1 MYRVDGCGWWESG
14 EESNLPDDLI
24 AKERAN
30 SLINCA
36 RNLETVQSEVHQ
48 QNLWC
53 AQLYSNRELAS
64 FDWGNGSLYR
74 ASLAP
79 INQTG
84 ENLILSVVDTLGA
97 HVGKN
102 RPKAKPQTRGASWRL
117 RKQARLLDKFLY
129 GEFKRNK
136 VYALGKQVFRDA
148 CIFGFGCLY
157 VTMKDYGGSVGERL
171 YVERVFPDEVLID
184 QMEVVACGKP
194 RHIYRRRVLP
204 VEVVASTW
212 GCDVEELEK
221 QAKSNDYIEYRSIGK
236 GWIAVVEGWQLALG
250 NKPGTYMAAAGD
262 MILDES
268 EWKQEQPPFV
278 FYHWSTPPSGFYY
291 AGAVEQAI
299 PYQIRL
305 NEINEVIRDAQDLM
319 GRPRLLVAEGS
330 RVNPYELTNVVAKI
344 IKYTGVKPEAV
355 TWPAISVELYNERD
369 RCWGQC
375 YQQFGFNDMTASAQ
389 APASA
394 RYDSAEA
401 FREFNAIQD
410 DRLSDPAQR
419 FEEFYLELAETMV
432 RVIKHSEAKPKTVW
446 YSGGKHSRMEVIDWA
461 DIDIDEDSYVLQLE
475 ATSLYDSTPSAI
487 RDSLE
492 KQLAMQ
498 LITPEEYRLELA
510 HPDDSAELT
519 VMAAAAADIRRVVEL
534 LEEGKWEDPTPVQDL
549 PNGVKTVSL
558 ALLNL
563 SQYEDDD
570 DEGPSLEEIKLNFV
584 NWIVAARGWM
594 TRGAEMDDELA
605 GGELGGLPPMGMSMA
620 AGGLPQGGLPP
631 MPGNGMMGPGM
642 GGGPMGPVP
651 GMVPQAPLGQIPM
664 GNLQG

>member
-1 MYRVDGCGWWESG
+1 VQGEYSHRGVGWWESG
-14 EESNLPDDLI
+14 EDCGVPEELLP
-24 AKERAN
+24 KTRAN
-30 SLINCA
+30 SLIDCA

-48 QNLWC
+48 QNLFC
-53 AQLYSNRELAS
+53 AQLYSNRELAA

-79 INQTG
+79 VSQTG
-84 ENLILSVVDTLGA
+84 ENLILSVVDTLVA
-97 HVGKN
+97 HIGKN

-129 GEFKRNK
+129 GEFKRLK
-136 VYALGKQVFRDA
+136 VHALGKQVFRDS

-157 VTMKDYGGSVGERL
+157 VTMKDDRL
-171 YVERVFPDEVLID
+171 HIERVFPDEIIVD

-212 GCDVEELEK
+212 GLSEDEVEDLER
-221 QAKSNDYIEYRSIGK
+221 QAKANDYVEYRSIGK
-236 GWIAVVEGWQLALG
+236 GWVAVVEGWQLALG
-250 NKPGTYMAAAGD
+250 ARAGTYMAACGD

-268 EWKQEQPPFV
+268 EWKDERPPFV
-278 FYHWSTPPSGFYY
+278 FCHWAVPPSGFYY

-305 NEINEVIRDAQDLM
+305 NEINEVIRDAQDIM

-330 RVNPYELTNVVAKI
+330 KINPYELTNVVAKI
-344 IKYTGVKPEAV
+344 IKYTGIKPEAV
-355 TWPAISVELYNERD
+355 TWPAISAELYNERD

-375 YQQFGFNDMTASAQ
+375 RAQFGFNEITSSA
-389 APASA
+389 APPPGA

-432 RVIKHSEAKPKTVW
+432 RVVKASDSKPKTVW
-446 YSGGKHSRMEVIDWA
+446 YSGGKRSRMEVIHWA
-461 DIDIDEDSYVLQLE
+461 DIDLDEDSYVLQLE
-475 ATSLYDSTPSAI
+475 ATSLYDSTPSAV

-492 KQLAMQ
+492 KQLAAG
-498 LITPEEYRLELA
+498 LITPEDYRLELA

-519 VMAAAAADIRRVVEL
+519 VQAAAAADIRRVIEL
-534 LEEGKWEDPTPVQDL
+534 LEDGEYEDPTSVQDL
-549 PNGVKTVSL
+549 INGVKTVSL

-563 SQYEDDD
+563 NQYEDDD
-570 DEGPSLEEIKLNFV
+570 EDDVSLEEIKRNFV
-584 NWIVAARGWM
+584 NWVTAARGWM
-594 TRGAEMDDELA
+594 ADGAEETA
-605 GGELGGLPPMGMSMA
+605 PPG
-620 AGGLPQGGLPP
+620 QP
-631 MPGNGMMGPGM
+631 MPPLGMPPGIPPGM
-642 GGGPMGPVP
+642 AGVPIDAPAQGMGPMGPAPV
-651 GMVPQAPLGQIPM
+651 APLQMPM
-664 GNLQG
+664 G